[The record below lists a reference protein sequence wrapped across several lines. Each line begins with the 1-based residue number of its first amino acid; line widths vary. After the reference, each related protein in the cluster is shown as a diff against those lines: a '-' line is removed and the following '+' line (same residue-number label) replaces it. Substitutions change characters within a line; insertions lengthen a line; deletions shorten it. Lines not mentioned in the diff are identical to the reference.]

1 MSYIKVYLF
10 GIEMLPHHNF
20 FFLGSMKE
28 HELELK
34 NVL

>member
-20 FFLGSMKE
+20 FCKDQWKST
-28 HELELK
+28 
-34 NVL
+34 N